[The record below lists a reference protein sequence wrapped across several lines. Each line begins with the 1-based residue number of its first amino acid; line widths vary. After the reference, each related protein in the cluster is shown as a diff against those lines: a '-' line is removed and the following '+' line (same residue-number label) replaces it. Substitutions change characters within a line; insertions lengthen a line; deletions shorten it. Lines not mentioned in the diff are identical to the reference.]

1 MKVGQASNEIR
12 KDIIETEGQQKLLRG
27 MLKTEFEKMRAEMA
41 ADFKVQTEKNRID
54 SESEDTEK

>member
-1 MKVGQASNEIR
+1 M
-12 KDIIETEGQQKLLRG
+12 
-27 MLKTEFEKMRAEMA
+27 KTEFEKMRAEMA